1 MISWPDSLV
10 DSTNAIFLSVANTFT
25 LTYGGFK
32 PLTQDI
38 RNVFMSEL
46 INTFL
51 FFTVIITN
59 SIPNHAGK
67 ENNEL

>member
-1 MISWPDSLV
+1 MIAWPDALV
-10 DSTNAIFLSVANTFT
+10 DTTNSIFLSIANAFT
-25 LTYGGFK
+25 LTYGGFS
-32 PLTQDI
+32 PLTQEI
-38 RNVFMSEL
+38 RVVFLSEL

-67 ENNEL
+67 ENI